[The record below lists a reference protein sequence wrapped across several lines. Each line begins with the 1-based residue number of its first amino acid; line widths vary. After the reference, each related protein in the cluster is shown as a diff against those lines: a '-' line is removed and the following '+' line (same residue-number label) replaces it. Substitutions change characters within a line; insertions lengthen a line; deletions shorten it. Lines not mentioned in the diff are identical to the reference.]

1 MPNVFILEK
10 DAKARRSLTDSL
22 SESFDLEFFFNG
34 AKVKNIFH
42 DRHYDL
48 IILDLPS
55 QPEPFKLLQ
64 WIKKDLPYTPVIV
77 TSRSESTEI
86 VVKTIKEGAS
96 DFISKPYSAE
106 RICLAVEQAMEE
118 RSLKNEIDYLRRN
131 QDVIYDF
138 DKVIAE
144 SDAMKGI
151 IATLKKFAKTDAT
164 IMMTG
169 ETGTGKSFLSG
180 SIHFNSKRAR
190 RPFVKINCANIP
202 ETLLESELFGHEKG
216 AFTGADRLRVGRFEQ
231 ADGGT
236 LFLDEIG
243 EISLSLQAKLL
254 RILEDKAFERVG
266 GNRTINVD
274 VRVIA
279 ATNRHLE
286 KLIEEGK
293 FREDLYYRINI
304 LSVDLPPLR
313 ERKAC
318 IKPMANMMLQKIC
331 RSLKKKIE
339 GFSDPVM
346 ERIISYN
353 WPGNIRQLSNVIER
367 AAILQEGPIIRMEN
381 IAIPVAAPQTSTE
394 TPGIHLPPL
403 SPAQATEKEL
413 ILSALEENLWIQKD
427 AAEKLGLSPR
437 TLNYKIKKYN
447 ITHSRWRK
455 NK

>member
-1 MPNVFILEK
+1 MPSVFILEK
-10 DAKARRSLTDSL
+10 DSGARRFLSDSL
-22 SESFDLEFFFNG
+22 AESYDLDFFSNG
-34 AKVKNIFH
+34 TTIKDVIYN
-42 DRHYDL
+42 RHYDL

-55 QPEPFKLLQ
+55 QPEPFKLLR
-64 WIKKDLPYTPVIV
+64 WIKSDLPYTPVIV
-77 TSRSESTEI
+77 TSRIEPADI

-96 DFISKPYSAE
+96 DFIAKPYSSD
-106 RICLAVEQAMEE
+106 RVTHAVSQAIEE

-138 DKVIAE
+138 EKVVAE
-144 SDAMKGI
+144 SANMKGVI
-151 IATLKKFAKTDAT
+151 ETLKKFAQTDAT

-169 ETGTGKSFLSG
+169 ETGTGKSFLAG
-180 SIHFNSKRAR
+180 SIHFNSRRAK

-216 AFTGADRLRVGRFEQ
+216 SFTGADRLRIGRFEQ

-243 EISLSLQAKLL
+243 EISQSLQAKLL

-266 GNRTINVD
+266 GNRTIHVD
-274 VRVIA
+274 VRVIV
-279 ATNRHLE
+279 ATNRDLE
-286 KLIEEGK
+286 ALIEAGK

-304 LSVDLPPLR
+304 LSVGLPPLR
-313 ERKAC
+313 ERKDC
-318 IKPMANMMLQKIC
+318 IEPMAQTMLAKIC
-331 RSLKKKIE
+331 RSLKKKIDGYSE
-339 GFSDPVM
+339 TVM
-346 ERIISYN
+346 ERIKAYD

-367 AAILQEGPIIRMEN
+367 AAILQEGTIIRMDN
-381 IAIPVAAPQTSTE
+381 VIIPTPKQKVASGNLDQS
-394 TPGIHLPPL
+394 L
-403 SPAQATEKEL
+403 SPTQASEKEL
-413 ILSALEENLWIQKD
+413 ILNALEESLWIQKD

-447 ITHSRWRK
+447 ITHPRWRK

>member
-1 MPNVFILEK
+1 MPNVFILDK

-22 SESFDLEFFFNG
+22 SDTFDLEFYFNG
-34 AKVKNIFH
+34 SKVKNIFN

-55 QPEPFKLLQ
+55 QPEPFKLLRQ
-64 WIKKDLPYTPVIV
+64 IKSDLPYTPVIV
-77 TSRSESTEI
+77 TSRSEPTEI

-96 DFISKPYSAE
+96 DFITKPYSPE
-106 RICLAVEQAMEE
+106 RMNLAVEQALEE

-138 DKVIAE
+138 NKVIAE
-144 SDAMKGI
+144 SDAMKSI
-151 IATLKKFAKTDAT
+151 IGTLKKFAQTDAT

-216 AFTGADRLRVGRFEQ
+216 SFTGADRLRIGRFEQ

-243 EISLSLQAKLL
+243 EISMSLQSKLL

-274 VRVIA
+274 VRVIV
-279 ATNRHLE
+279 ATNRNLE
-286 KLIEEGK
+286 KLIEEGN
-293 FREDLYYRINI
+293 FREDLFYRINI
-304 LSVDLPPLR
+304 LSVGLPPLR

-339 GFSDPVM
+339 GFSDPVI
-346 ERIISYN
+346 ERIIAYD
-353 WPGNIRQLSNVIER
+353 WPGNIRQLSNIIER

-381 IAIPVAAPQTSTE
+381 IAIPMAKSP
-394 TPGIHLPPL
+394 TPLEQSGANL

-413 ILSALEENLWIQKD
+413 IISALDENLWIQKD

>member
-1 MPNVFILEK
+1 MPSVFILEK
-10 DAKARRSLTDSL
+10 DAKARRSLSDSL
-22 SESFDLEFFFNG
+22 SGSFDLEFFING
-34 AKVKNIFH
+34 TKIKDIFH
-42 DRHYDL
+42 DHHYDL

-55 QPEPFKLLQ
+55 QPEPFKLLRQ
-64 WIKKDLPYTPVIV
+64 IKTDLPYTPVIV
-77 TSRSESTEI
+77 TSRSEPTEI

-106 RICLAVEQAMEE
+106 RMSLAVDQAMEE

-131 QDVIYDF
+131 QDVIYNF

-151 IATLKKFAKTDAT
+151 ISTLRKFAQTDAT

-180 SIHFNSKRAR
+180 SIHFNSKRSK

-216 AFTGADRLRVGRFEQ
+216 AFTGADRLRIGRFEQ

-266 GNRTINVD
+266 GNRTIHVD
-274 VRVIA
+274 VRVIV

-293 FREDLYYRINI
+293 FREDLFYRINI
-304 LSVDLPPLR
+304 LSVGLPPLR
-313 ERKAC
+313 ERQAC
-318 IKPMANMMLQKIC
+318 IKPMANMMLSKIC

-339 GFSDPVM
+339 GFSEPVM
-346 ERIISYN
+346 ERIISYS

-367 AAILQEGPIIRMEN
+367 AAILQEGPIVRMEN
-381 IAIPVAAPQTSTE
+381 IAIPVATKQAVAEKLGT
-394 TPGIHLPPL
+394 HL

>member
-10 DAKARRSLTDSL
+10 DAKARRSLSESL
-22 SESFDLEFFFNG
+22 SKSFDLEFYING
-34 AKVKNIFH
+34 AKIKDMFE

-55 QPEPFKLLQ
+55 QPEPFKLLRQ
-64 WIKKDLPYTPVIV
+64 IKTDLPYTPVIV

-96 DFISKPYSAE
+96 DFIAKPYSTE
-106 RICLAVEQAMEE
+106 RMSHAVEQAMEE

-131 QDVIYDF
+131 QDVIYNF
-138 DKVIAE
+138 DKVIAK
-144 SDAMKGI
+144 SDAMKDI
-151 IATLKKFAKTDAT
+151 ISTLRKFAQTDAT

-180 SIHFNSKRAR
+180 SIHFNSHRAK

-243 EISLSLQAKLL
+243 EISMSLQTKLL

-266 GNRTINVD
+266 GNRTIHVD
-274 VRVIA
+274 VRVIV

-286 KLIEEGK
+286 TLIEEGK

-304 LSVDLPPLR
+304 LSVKLPPLR
-313 ERKAC
+313 KRQAC
-318 IKPMANMMLQKIC
+318 IEPMAIMMLGKLC

-339 GFSDPVM
+339 GFSVPVM
-346 ERIISYN
+346 ERIISYA

-367 AAILQEGPIIRMEN
+367 AAILQEGR
-381 IAIPVAAPQTSTE
+381 
-394 TPGIHLPPL
+394 
-403 SPAQATEKEL
+403 
-413 ILSALEENLWIQKD
+413 
-427 AAEKLGLSPR
+427 
-437 TLNYKIKKYN
+437 
-447 ITHSRWRK
+447 
-455 NK
+455 